1 MKSKI
6 YIVRRPSA
14 TPSRRLGP
22 EPKPGH
28 PLIPITR
35 LKLAPSFIGI
45 PIGIDRTPPLSVSAL

>member
-1 MKSKI
+1 MKSKL

-28 PLIPITR
+28 SLIPITR

-45 PIGIDRTPPLSVSAL
+45 PIGID